1 MLIFQLLL
9 HTRRL
14 IGCGSAS
21 HEGVPV
27 SQVCDTSAL
36 SFRIGP
42 ALFLP
47 YECRSSICGGG
58 SVASFAVGI
67 ILALVFNAV
76 EECYPVF
83 ACCRNRSEFTAIRCE
98 QAHATRHSGGR
109 VFFLCCGRHGISH
122 GSHRCS
128 GKAAARSSSAGIH
141 PTSLLLFGLKFTL
154 I

>member
-1 MLIFQLLL
+1 M
-9 HTRRL
+9 R
-14 IGCGSAS
+14 AS
-21 HEGVPV
+21 QCHKL
-27 SQVCDTSAL
+27 CDTSAL

-47 YECRSSICGGG
+47 YERRSSICGG

-67 ILALVFNAV
+67 ILAPVFNAT
-76 EECYPVF
+76 EECYPVC
-83 ACCRNRSEFTAIRCE
+83 ACCRKRSESTAIWCGY
-98 QAHATRHSGGR
+98 AHATRHSGGR

-128 GKAAARSSSAGIH
+128 GKAVARSSSAGIH